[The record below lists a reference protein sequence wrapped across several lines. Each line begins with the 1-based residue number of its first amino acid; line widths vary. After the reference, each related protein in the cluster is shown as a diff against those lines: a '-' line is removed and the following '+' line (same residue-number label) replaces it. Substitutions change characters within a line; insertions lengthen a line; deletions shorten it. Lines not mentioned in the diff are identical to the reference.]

1 MYKTIVEIGKVS
13 KSSFICRCLISEELR
28 IEIHETQNV
37 VERLNS
43 VMGFIFYGKLGE
55 IFKNIKEYQELGIVC
70 LHLLQAC
77 MAYINTIIFQKM
89 LSKPEWQNVLV
100 PEDKRA
106 LNVLFHSHINPYGLF
121 PLDLT
126 KRLGITADVLEM
138 DDYDEDEVTMLD
150 EVYEK
155 SV

>member
-1 MYKTIVEIGKVS
+1 
-13 KSSFICRCLISEELR
+13 
-28 IEIHETQNV
+28 
-37 VERLNS
+37 
-43 VMGFIFYGKLGE
+43 
-55 IFKNIKEYQELGIVC
+55 
-70 LHLLQAC
+70 
-77 MAYINTIIFQKM
+77 M

-126 KRLGITADVLEM
+126 KRLGITADVM
-138 DDYDEDEVTMLD
+138 GIDSYDEDKTTMPD

-155 SV
+155 SA